1 MWQVI
6 GTHIPKW
13 NVWIE
18 AVFLFII
25 PLIIFLTVRQIK
37 AMDGRES
44 RRMERLKLLEE
55 EDRSEQADRNPSV
68 SEAEKEKGTFTED
81 YEANIEKVRQAV
93 SEMSDVNER
102 SFFLEKL
109 NAVGTLFFVDG
120 LTDKVGMDQNILKP
134 LMDWG
139 SSGQGGKI
147 FREEKS
153 FGICLFVRSCWYRKQ
168 SIR

>member
-18 AVFLFII
+18 AAFLFII

-109 NAVGTLFFVDG
+109 NAVGTLF
-120 LTDKVGMDQNILKP
+120 LWMA
-134 LMDWG
+134 
-139 SSGQGGKI
+139 
-147 FREEKS
+147 
-153 FGICLFVRSCWYRKQ
+153 
-168 SIR
+168 